1 MLRPLR
7 LGFAEPPPLKGEALD
22 LRLTDEVGA
31 RTDMEKARLAAGF
44 CMGLYGVVWGCMG
57 IV

>member
-1 MLRPLR
+1 M
-7 LGFAEPPPLKGEALD
+7 D

-57 IV
+57 LYGVVWGWMGIV